1 MPREATWV
9 TGFLTSILIEYLDE
23 RCPDAAPHIP
33 YQTLFAGSDFAD
45 HPGDPLALLKD
56 PNQWLPQDVLT
67 RLVTLAEDMTG
78 EADVAYRATVAHFAR
93 PDRRGP
99 SIFEIIAALLNDVRH
114 VVASSS
120 RWAGAFTSNMTLQ
133 AIVHAERPEATLLT
147 HIATGARITR
157 APGLFFRGQCEGFP
171 RLFEGVATTGCREEF
186 TQVTLRQIVHDFDAY
201 EIAESDGHVRVIDR
215 RSGAVT
221 ARAEPVALG
230 VEHLPNP
237 EARQADGPI
246 VAPHGASFAV
256 YAASGATPAAP
267 PAANAVRITQGG
279 WLRRGRV
286 GVALEPGA
294 IYGAPYSRY
303 RFEWTDRRVH
313 VIPAEDRLREASRL
327 LFRHLQELKRT
338 QHSLLRRERD
348 NATLLTENVQ
358 LRRELAAQHRFADLA
373 AASPAMRELCR
384 QMELVADTDST
395 VLLSGE
401 TGTGKEVVARALHY
415 NGPRKDGRFLA
426 VNCGALHEGLLESEL
441 FGHERGAFTGALQR
455 RAGKFESAD
464 GGTLFLDEI
473 GELSP
478 PLQVKLLRVLQE
490 RVVQRVGGDEDVPVN
505 VRIIAATH
513 RNLKEMVRAGQFRQD
528 LYYRLHV
535 IPLTI
540 PPLRERKA
548 DIPLLAE
555 TLLDRLRRRLG
566 KPAERFAPDALR
578 ILLDYAWPGNVRE
591 LENVIERALILA
603 GRDPVLTPSHLPP
616 DWFAGASTSTVGE
629 PWTVFT
635 GMDWSAF
642 SRFFDEGGSFDDL
655 LGRIEWAITK
665 RAVEAHRGNK
675 SHAARTLK
683 RSYRWLRKLE
693 KEHLEADG
701 PGEA

>member
-1 MPREATWV
+1 MAREATWV

-23 RCPDAAPHIP
+23 RCPQAAQQLP
-33 YQTLFAGSDFAD
+33 YGTLFAGSDFAD
-45 HPGDPLALLKD
+45 HPGDPLVLLKD

-78 EADVAYRATVAHFAR
+78 EADVAYRATVAHFSR

-99 SIFEIIAALLNDVRH
+99 SIFEIIATLLNDVRH
-114 VVASSS
+114 VVSSSS
-120 RWAGAFTSNMTLQ
+120 RWGGAFTNNMTLQ

-147 HIATGARITR
+147 HIATRARITR
-157 APGLFFRGQCEGFP
+157 TPGLFFRGQCEGFP
-171 RLFEGVATTGCREEF
+171 RLYDGVATTGCREEF
-186 TQVTLRQIVHDFDAY
+186 TQLTLRQLVHDFDAY
-201 EIAESDGHVRVIDR
+201 EVVESNGHIRVIDR

-221 ARAEPVALG
+221 AEAEPVALR
-230 VEHLPNP
+230 VEHLPNTEP
-237 EARQADGPI
+237 HPAEVSI
-246 VAPHGASFAV
+246 VPLQGASFPV
-256 YAASGATPAAP
+256 YAADGATPADQAT
-267 PAANAVRITQGG
+267 ANAARITQGG

-286 GVALEPGA
+286 GVQLEPGA
-294 IYGAPYSRY
+294 IFGAPYSRY
-303 RFEWTDRRVH
+303 RFEWTDRRTH

-338 QHSLLRRERD
+338 QHSLLRSERT

-401 TGTGKEVVARALHY
+401 TGTGKEIVARALHY

-426 VNCGALHEGLLESEL
+426 VNCGALHENLLESEL
-441 FGHERGAFTGALQR
+441 FGHERGAFTGAVQR
-455 RAGKFESAD
+455 RAGKFEAAD

-478 PLQVKLLRVLQE
+478 TLQVKLLRVLQE
-490 RVVQRVGGDEDVPVN
+490 RVVQRVGGDEDIPVN

-513 RNLKEMVRAGQFRQD
+513 RNLKEMITAGRFRQD

-535 IPLTI
+535 IPLVI
-540 PPLRERKA
+540 PPLRERKP
-548 DIPLLAE
+548 DIPLLAH

-578 ILLDYAWPGNVRE
+578 ILLEYAWPGNVRE

-603 GRDPVLTPSHLPP
+603 GQDSVLTPSHLPP
-616 DWFAGASTSTVGE
+616 EWFAGASTSAAGE

-655 LGRIEWAITK
+655 LGRIEWEITK
-665 RAVEAHRGNK
+665 RAVEAHEGNK

-693 KEHLEADG
+693 KEHLG
-701 PGEA
+701 PTDA